1 MADYLLLYSITRTL
15 KDGTK
20 QYKNG
25 WEWFQTKEELAD
37 ALLMNCTDSK
47 DYIFNV
53 EEILE
58 INSYDNLEAEDVIEE
73 CASYLEEDG
82 EDES

>member
-1 MADYLLLYSITRTL
+1 MADYLLLFSITRTL

-37 ALLMNCTDSK
+37 TLLMNCTDSK

-58 INSYDNLEAEDVIEE
+58 INSYDNLEAEDIIEE
-73 CASYLEEDG
+73 CASYFEEDG